1 MMIRTFPIL
10 LASLMLLSCASTSEP
25 TEASPSETTE
35 TSETFLSRPRLL
47 DPSFMPLSRVRLTWN
62 GVEGAEG
69 YELQMA
75 STEDFDDI
83 VRSWTV
89 SGLLLEV
96 EIKDDAPTLWFRI
109 RCFRGNEVSR
119 WSAPLMIEG
128 DS

>member
-1 MMIRTFPIL
+1 
-10 LASLMLLSCASTSEP
+10 
-25 TEASPSETTE
+25 
-35 TSETFLSRPRLL
+35 
-47 DPSFMPLSRVRLTWN
+47 MPLSRLRLTWN
-62 GVEGAEG
+62 GVDGAEG

-75 STEDFDDI
+75 SNEDFDDV